1 VIDICH
7 IFDISHFPFDLH
19 QLPQPAYIVG
29 GWVRDRLLGRKADYL
44 DLDFVLN
51 GQVIET
57 ARKIAKQH
65 QAGFVVLDADRQIA
79 RVVFKNATVDFAQQ
93 MGESLE
99 ADLRRRDYCM
109 NAIAIDCY
117 ALLQLNLQHHKNR
130 QAQIQARAIDPVC
143 LDLTSASINNSE
155 HTSATHPGDQSR
167 SKNLGSNDTDDFKDG
182 LALDPADL
190 DQLKQVLI
198 DPLAGRTDLAQKVIR
213 MIAPENLIDDPL
225 RILRAY
231 RQAAQLD
238 FTIAPST
245 RDCLV
250 KLAAQP
256 KQAGAQTSLGAI
268 AAERI
273 RAELVYLLSAPNSS
287 DWLKAAV
294 TDGVL
299 RDWLPTQHLHLERL
313 AKIDPVITQLCQT
326 WTVLGAYFNQ
336 VLAGDRPCSIATK
349 LAALTNSATALE
361 PLGFSKAEQKFYVTL
376 LRNLPTMMDTLSQSI
391 AQIPNQQQY
400 QIFETTG
407 DTFPAL
413 IALAMANGA
422 DHSIAVPW
430 LEQWLDPD
438 DPIAHPVNL
447 LTGKD
452 LITSLN
458 LPASPQI
465 GELLTAIKLAQV
477 EGIVQNYAGAIAYAK
492 KLVIMKNSGQ

>member
-1 VIDICH
+1 
-7 IFDISHFPFDLH
+7 
-19 QLPQPAYIVG
+19 
-29 GWVRDRLLGRKADYL
+29 
-44 DLDFVLN
+44 
-51 GQVIET
+51 
-57 ARKIAKQH
+57 
-65 QAGFVVLDADRQIA
+65 
-79 RVVFKNATVDFAQQ
+79 
-93 MGESLE
+93 
-99 ADLRRRDYCM
+99 M

-117 ALLQLNLQHHKNR
+117 ALLRLNIQNQKSQQDIRDREKKN
-130 QAQIQARAIDPVC
+130 ATAIDPAHA
-143 LDLTSASINNSE
+143 DLNPASINNI
-155 HTSATHPGDQSR
+155 HHPNNINTDTSDQQLGLENNIANR
-167 SKNLGSNDTDDFKDG
+167 NLSN
-182 LALDPADL
+182 LADL
-190 DQLKQVLI
+190 EQVLI
-198 DPLAGRTDLAQKVIR
+198 DPLSGKTDLEQKVIR

-273 RAELVYLLSAPNSS
+273 RAELVYLLSVPNSNE
-287 DWLKAAV
+287 WFKAAA

-299 RDWLPTQHLHLERL
+299 RDWLPMQHLRLDRL

-376 LRNLPTMMDTLSQSI
+376 LRYLPTMMDALSQPI

-400 QIFETTG
+400 QLFEATG

-413 IALAMANGA
+413 IALVLANGA

-438 DPIAHPVNL
+438 DPIAHPANL

-452 LITSLN
+452 LITALN

-492 KLVIMKNSGQ
+492 KISNNEK